1 MRLAEYPKPSRPS
14 MLALVGRPRPDSR
27 QIFIYCYLFMFVNA
41 KCYIL
46 FAILRRLSA
55 YSDSR
60 QISTVKNHCQHC
72 RPHNVGRN

>member
-1 MRLAEYPKPSRPS
+1 

-46 FAILRRLSA
+46 FAILRRLTLTAVRFQLSKTTANTVGPTMSA
-55 YSDSR
+55 EIDGLC
-60 QISTVKNHCQHC
+60 V
-72 RPHNVGRN
+72 PAF